1 MIAALPRTTRPLLLG
16 LLGLLLTGCVNIPP
30 RTPAEPGEHPLM
42 DRVWSAR
49 TQAFTTFE
57 EMQEALARADYVLL
71 GENHDN
77 PVHHQLQA
85 EIINGLQWPETAI
98 AGFEQVDADQAPAL
112 EAWLDAGPAGTA
124 GLAEA
129 LDWEHSGWPDW
140 PLYEPVFAAVLE
152 RGWQPVDL
160 MFPAATVR
168 AVFSDGLDAA
178 LDAETRQQLQPD
190 TLFSA
195 EQRLAMQE
203 LMADAHCGLLPA
215 EHMAAMVQVQI
226 ARDAYMASRLAS
238 ARSGER
244 AVVITGN
251 GHARRDWGI
260 PRFLQR
266 LQPDATIVAVTMAE
280 LEPERIKP
288 GDYAAATPAWSDFT
302 IFTIA
307 HDRGDPCADIPKAAG
322 AG

>member
-1 MIAALPRTTRPLLLG
+1 MIAASPRTTRLLLLG
-16 LLGLLLTGCVNIPP
+16 LLGLLLTGCVDTPP
-30 RTPAEPGEHPLM
+30 RTAPAPGAHPLLN
-42 DRVWSAR
+42 RVWSAR
-49 TQAFTTFE
+49 EQTFTTFTA
-57 EMQEALARADYVLL
+57 MHEALAGADYLLL
-71 GENHDN
+71 GEHHDN

-85 EIINGLQWPETAI
+85 EIITGLPWSETAI

-112 EAWLDAGPAGTA
+112 EAWLRGDSTGTA
-124 GLAEA
+124 GLATA
-129 LDWEHSGWPDW
+129 LSWEQSGWPEW
-140 PLYEPVFAAVLE
+140 RLYEPVFAAVLE

-178 LDAETRQQLQPD
+178 LDATTREQLQPD

-226 ARDAYMASRLAS
+226 ARDAYMATRLAG
-238 ARSGER
+238 ARNGGR
-244 AVVITGN
+244 AVVIAGN

-266 LQPDATIVAVTMAE
+266 LQPEATIVAVTMAE
-280 LEPERIKP
+280 LEPERIEP

-302 IFTIA
+302 IFTAA
-307 HDRGDPCADIPKAAG
+307 HDRGDPCADIPQAAG